1 MRILGIDVGG
11 SGIKGAVVDTVK
23 GEMLTERHR
32 IPTPQ
37 PATPQAVADTIK
49 ALVDHFNWKGPIGC
63 GFPAAIQHGVA
74 KTAAN
79 VDNTFIDTNIE
90 ALFAEVTGVDVYCVN
105 DADAAGMAEFKFG
118 HGAYLDDPSI
128 RDGTVIF
135 VAVGTGLGTAI
146 FTHGQLLPNTE
157 LGHIYLDNGEEAEL
171 FASDAARK
179 RNELKWKQWAP
190 RFNHYL
196 STMEALLWPD
206 LFILGGGASKKMEKF
221 ESLLDLNTPVVAA
234 SLLNEAGIIGA
245 AVYADTERKRAQ
257 AAARKARAATRA
269 QVK

>member
-1 MRILGIDVGG
+1 MRILGVDVGG
-11 SGIKGAVVDTVK
+11 SGIKGAIVDSVS
-23 GEMLTERHR
+23 GQMLTERHR

-37 PATPQAVADTIK
+37 PATPQAVAETINE
-49 ALVDHFNWKGPIGC
+49 LVEHFSWKGPIGC

-79 VDNTFIDTNIE
+79 VDNSFIETNIE
-90 ALFAEVTGVDVYCVN
+90 GLFSEVTGLDVYCVN

-118 HGAYLDDPSI
+118 HGAHFEDKNI
-128 RDGTVIF
+128 KDGTVIF

-157 LGHIYLDNGEEAEL
+157 LGHIYLDNGVEAEV
-171 FASDAARK
+171 FAADSARK
-179 RNELKWKQWAP
+179 RDELKWKQWGP
-190 RFNHYL
+190 RFNQYL
-196 STMEALLWPD
+196 KTMEALLWPD
-206 LFILGGGASKKMEKF
+206 LFILGGGASKKLEKF
-221 ESLLDLNTPVVAA
+221 EKHLDLNTPVVAA

-257 AAARKARAATRA
+257 AAARKARQAVRA
-269 QVK
+269 QNK